1 MSRKFMRAEKT
12 EKYNQGKHVFVRKS
26 DNFAL
31 IFQFCAI

>member
-1 MSRKFMRAEKT
+1 MRAEKT
-12 EKYNQGKHVFVRKS
+12 EKYNQGEHDFVCKL